1 MIKMAYRLKFI
12 DSERFISS
20 LLSSLNDNLGEELHN
35 VNIVKLEYAK
45 V

>member
-1 MIKMAYRLKFI
+1 MTYRLKFI

-20 LLSSLNDNLGEELHN
+20 LLSNLNDNLGEGLHN
-35 VNIVKLEYAK
+35 VKIVNLEYAE